1 MTLAVTH
8 ETKLR
13 TAPHTVGS
21 PAPAKY
27 GHNKKVLKP
36 AKTVDAWTRCLTEF
50 KQTQDAKKF
59 ADLFS
64 HFAPR
69 VKAFLMKSGASAA
82 LAEETT
88 QEALAT
94 VWQKAAMY
102 DPSLSSAS
110 TWIFTIV
117 RNKQIDAIRKQ
128 RRPEPEDLPWGTDE
142 PPSSEDILAVSD
154 EQSFLRR
161 SLKELPDAQ
170 RQIIEKAYF
179 GDMSHHEIAE
189 ATGLPLGTIKSRIRL
204 GLERLRYELKKN

>member
-1 MTLAVTH
+1 M
-8 ETKLR
+8 LR
-13 TAPHTVGS
+13 
-21 PAPAKY
+21 PAKI
-27 GHNKKVLKP
+27 
-36 AKTVDAWTRCLTEF
+36 VDPWTKCLTEF
-50 KQTQDAKKF
+50 KRSQDAKKF
-59 ADLFS
+59 AELFN

-69 VKAFLMKSGASAA
+69 VKAFLMKSGTSAA

-94 VWQKAAMY
+94 VWQKAGMY
-102 DPSLSSAS
+102 DPTLASAS

-117 RNKQIDAIRKQ
+117 RNKQIDAIRKL
-128 RRPEPEDLPWGTDE
+128 RRPEPEDVPWGPDE

-154 EQSFLRR
+154 EQAFLRR
-161 SLKELPDAQ
+161 SLKELPEAQ

-204 GLERLRYELKKN
+204 GLERLRYELKKD